1 MKNIVTLD
9 NIDVGGVCIVYDIL
23 FEGNKRSRIFDLGI
37 IPNTRI
43 EVLYKSPFK
52 NPTAYY
58 IRGTT
63 LALRNEDA
71 KKISDLMLYLH
82 KLIFL
87 FVYLSMM

>member
-43 EVLYKSPFK
+43 EVLYKVHLK
-52 NPTAYY
+52 
-58 IRGTT
+58 T
-63 LALRNEDA
+63 L
-71 KKISDLMLYLH
+71 LH
-82 KLIFL
+82 II
-87 FVYLSMM
+87 

>member
-23 FEGNKRSRIFDLGI
+23 FEGNKRSIIFDLVI
-37 IPNTRI
+37 ISNTKI
-43 EVLYKSPFK
+43 ELFYKILFK

-58 IRGTT
+58 IRGTS

-71 KKISDLMLYLH
+71 KKIL
-82 KLIFL
+82 
-87 FVYLSMM
+87 VYEVENGID

>member
-71 KKISDLMLYLH
+71 KKIL
-82 KLIFL
+82 
-87 FVYLSMM
+87 VYEVKNGID